1 MNEPMAIVDLET
13 TGTSATYGR
22 IIEIGIIRVERG
34 KVQRV
39 YESLVNPECYIH
51 PMIEQLTGISNRD
64 VVGAPVFSEISR
76 DVAKLLEGAVFVAH
90 NARFDEGFL
99 KQEFAR
105 VGRTFTPRSLCT
117 MKLSRRLFPEHRRH
131 DLGSIIERYQLE
143 CPARHR
149 ALGDA
154 RAVLAF
160 LEYLRDHEPEERLS
174 GAYKHVVKDMRL
186 PPHIDRA
193 DVKKIPDCCGVYLFY
208 GAKDELL
215 YVGKSKTIR
224 TRVLSHF
231 SADTRSAKEMELSRC
246 VVRIE
251 TRPTPGELGALLLE
265 SSLIKDLRP
274 IYNVMSR
281 RTRRVLLARG
291 STTAQGYTSVKLEET
306 ESIGADDSGTILAV
320 FKSRKQAE
328 EFLHTAIQEH
338 DLCSKLLGLE
348 RSKGACFA
356 YHLHQCHGACVG
368 EEPAGAYNHRVD
380 AAFSRRRVVAW
391 PFKGT
396 IAIKELD
403 PAGGDTEVFFV
414 DNWCLVGSA
423 RSGGDMELVQRSK
436 AVRFDYDTYKILLR
450 YLTQPSNR
458 RNIMPVAGGVMD
470 EPELFSWQPDIVPA
484 ENGEEDPY
492 DIA

>member
-22 IIEIGIIRVERG
+22 IIEIGIIRVEKG
-34 KVQRV
+34 KVARV
-39 YESLVNPECYIH
+39 YETLVNPECYIH

-64 VVGAPVFSEISR
+64 VATAPVFSEVSR
-76 DVAKLLEGAVFVAH
+76 EVARLLEGAVFVAH

-105 VGRTFTPRSLCT
+105 VGRPFTPRSLCT

-131 DLGSIIERYQLE
+131 DLGSIIERFGLD

-149 ALGDA
+149 AMGDA

-160 LEYLRDHEPEERLS
+160 LEYLKEHEPEERLS
-174 GAYKHVVKDMRL
+174 GAFKTVVKDMRL
-186 PPHIDRA
+186 PPHIDRT
-193 DVKKIPDCCGVYLFY
+193 DVRKIPDSSGVYLFY

-215 YVGKSKTIR
+215 YVGKSKNIR
-224 TRVLSHF
+224 TRVMSHF
-231 SADTRSAKEMELSRC
+231 ASDTRSAKEMELSRC

-265 SSLIKDLRP
+265 SSLIKQLHP
-274 IYNVMSR
+274 IHNVMSR

-291 STTAQGYTSVKLEET
+291 SVTPEGYTSVKLEET
-306 ESIGADDSGTILAV
+306 EAITASDNTSILAV

-328 EFLHTAIQEH
+328 EFLHTAMQEH
-338 DLCSKLLGLE
+338 ELCSKLLGFE
-348 RSKGACFA
+348 RSRGACFA

-368 EEPAGAYNHRVD
+368 EEPAGLYNMRVD
-380 AAFSRRRVVAW
+380 AAFRRRRVIAW
-391 PFKGT
+391 PFKGAV
-396 IAIKELD
+396 AIRETEPLS
-403 PAGGDTEVFFV
+403 GDTEVFFV
-414 DNWCLVGSA
+414 DNWCLVGST
-423 RSGGDMELVQRSK
+423 RSGGDMELVQRST

-450 YLTQPSNR
+450 YLTTPANR
-458 RNIMPVAGGVMD
+458 RNVTPVASGSA
-470 EPELFSWQPDIVPA
+470 EAAELFGWSDGIGA
-484 ENGEEDPY
+484 GFGLEEDSP
-492 DIA
+492 

>member
-1 MNEPMAIVDLET
+1 MNEPLAIVDVET
-13 TGTSATYGR
+13 TGTSATFGR

-34 KVQRV
+34 KVKQV
-39 YESLVNPECYIH
+39 FESLVDPECYIH

-64 VVGAPVFSEISR
+64 VAGAPVFSEISR
-76 DVAKLLEGAVFVAH
+76 EVAKLLEGAVFVAH

-105 VGRTFTPRSLCT
+105 VGRSFTPRSLCT

-131 DLGSIIERYQLE
+131 DLGSIIERYNLA

-149 ALGDA
+149 AMGDA

-160 LEYLRDHEPEERLS
+160 LDYLKEHEDKDRLE

-193 DVKKIPDCCGVYLFY
+193 DIRKIPDCCGVYLFY

-231 SADTRSAKEMELSRC
+231 SSDTRSAKEMELSRC

-265 SSLIKDLRP
+265 SSLIKQLHP

-281 RTRRVLLARG
+281 RVRRVLLARG
-291 STTAQGYTSVKLEET
+291 STTPEGYRSVKLEET
-306 ESIGADDSGTILAV
+306 EAIAADDSGSIMAV

-328 EFLHTAIQEH
+328 EFLHTAIHEH

-368 EEPAGAYNHRVD
+368 EESAEAYNQRVD
-380 AAFSRRRVVAW
+380 AAFRRRRVVAW
-391 PFKGT
+391 PFRGA
-396 IAIKELD
+396 IAIRETD
-403 PAGGDTEVFFV
+403 PAGDETEVFFV

-436 AVRFDYDTYKILLR
+436 AVRFDYDTYKLLLR
-450 YLTQPSNR
+450 YITQPSNR
-458 RNIMPVAGGVMD
+458 KNILPVPGDDGAAPASFD
-470 EPELFSWQPDIVPA
+470 WQTDLVANIA
-484 ENGEEDPY
+484 QDEDPY

>member
-1 MNEPMAIVDLET
+1 MTEPMVIVDLET

-22 IIEIGIIRVERG
+22 IIEIGIIRLERG
-34 KVQRV
+34 KVKRV
-39 YESLVNPECYIH
+39 FESLVDPECYIH
-51 PMIEQLTGISNRD
+51 PMIEQITGIANRD
-64 VVGAPVFSEISR
+64 VSGAPVFSEISR
-76 DVAKLLEGAVFVAH
+76 EVYRLLEGAVFVAH

-105 VGRTFTPRSLCT
+105 VGRTFAPRTLCT
-117 MKLSRRLFPEHRRH
+117 MKLSRRLFPEHRKH
-131 DLGSIIERYQLE
+131 DLGSIIERYALD

-149 ALGDA
+149 AMGDA

-160 LEYLRDHEPEERLS
+160 LEYLRAHQPEDRL
-174 GAYKHVVKDMRL
+174 ADAFKHVVKDMRL

-193 DVKKIPDCCGVYLFY
+193 DVRKIPDCCGVYLFY

-215 YVGKSKTIR
+215 YVGKSKNIR

-231 SADTRSAKEMELSRC
+231 AADTRSTKEMELSRC

-251 TRPTPGELGALLLE
+251 SRPTPGELGALLLE
-265 SSLIKDLRP
+265 SSLIKQLHP

-291 STTAQGYTSVKLEET
+291 TIGAKGYLGVKLEET
-306 ESIGADDSGTILAV
+306 EAIAADDSASIMAV

-338 DLCSKLLGLE
+338 ELCSKLLGLE
-348 RSKGACFA
+348 RPKGACFA

-368 EEPAGAYNHRVD
+368 EEAPEAYNQRVER
-380 AAFSRRRVVAW
+380 AFQRRRVVAW

-396 IAIKELD
+396 IAIKEVD
-403 PAGGDTEVFFV
+403 AEGSDTEAFFV

-423 RSGGDMELVQRSK
+423 RTGGDMELMQRSK

-458 RNIMPVAGGVMD
+458 KHIMPVNGDTPGAPETLSW
-470 EPELFSWQPDIVPA
+470 EPDFVADT
-484 ENGEEDPY
+484 GRDDDPY